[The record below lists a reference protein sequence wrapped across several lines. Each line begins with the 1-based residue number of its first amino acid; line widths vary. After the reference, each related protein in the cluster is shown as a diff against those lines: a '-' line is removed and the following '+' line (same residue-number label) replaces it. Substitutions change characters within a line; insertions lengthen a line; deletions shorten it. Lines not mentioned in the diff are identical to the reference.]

1 MLGNLEMILRL
12 VLSSIVGAA
21 IGVEREV
28 SNRPAGLR
36 THILVTVGATLIT
49 LLSIYSFPSGDSSRV
64 AAQIV
69 SGIGFLGAGT
79 ILRTGDSITGLTT
92 AASIWVCGGI
102 GMAIGAG
109 YYLGG
114 LVTAGIVLLV
124 LASLSSVERLYI
136 RDAYADLEIRGVER
150 PGLIGDIGSV
160 FGKFLITIK
169 DIKVYESESTGE
181 YDDKDPNNYRV
192 TFIVK
197 LPVNIEVNRVTR
209 ELLNIKGI
217 SNVLYNGKKISGMD
231 D

>member
-1 MLGNLEMILRL
+1 MLSNIEMILRL
-12 VLSSIVGAA
+12 VLSAIVGGA
-21 IGVEREV
+21 IGAEREV

-49 LLSIYSFPSGDSSRV
+49 LLSIYSFPSGDSARV

-79 ILRTGDSITGLTT
+79 ILRTGDNITGLTT

-102 GMAIGAG
+102 GMAMGTG

-124 LASLSSVERLYI
+124 LALLSSVERLYL
-136 RDAYADLEIRGVER
+136 RDTYANLEISGIER

-169 DIKVYESESTGE
+169 DIKVYELESSTE
-181 YDDKDPNNYRV
+181 YSDEDPNNYKV
-192 TFIVK
+192 EFIVK
-197 LPVNIEVNRVTR
+197 LPLNIDIGKVIK
-209 ELLNIKGI
+209 ELLDIQGI
-217 SNVLYNGKKISGMD
+217 ANVLYNDTKVNDIED
-231 D
+231 